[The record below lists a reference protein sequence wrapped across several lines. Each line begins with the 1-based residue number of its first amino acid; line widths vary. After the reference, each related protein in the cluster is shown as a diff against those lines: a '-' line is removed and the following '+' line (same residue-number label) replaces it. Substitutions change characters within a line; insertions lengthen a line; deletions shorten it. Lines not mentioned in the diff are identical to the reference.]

1 MDFPRNQGHGGLMQV
16 NKKLTLIK
24 RTLLLCAGFSAL
36 TVHAADGNLEAGRLL
51 FTKEAKPACAI
62 CHTLADAGAMGEIGP
77 SLDELKPDEARVLQA
92 LKTGIGQ
99 MPAFTSLTEEQRQI
113 LAKYVAQVTKAQ

>member
-1 MDFPRNQGHGGLMQV
+1 MQV
-16 NKKLTLIK
+16 NKKLTL
-24 RTLLLCAGFSAL
+24 TAHALLLCTGFYAS
-36 TVHAADGNLEAGRLL
+36 TVHAADGNLEAGRML
-51 FTKEAKPACAI
+51 FTKDSKPACAI
-62 CHTLADAGAMGEIGP
+62 CHTLADAGASGEIGP

>member
-1 MDFPRNQGHGGLMQV
+1 MKRISW
-16 NKKLTLIK
+16 LTHAAI
-24 RTLLLCAGFSAL
+24 LCAGFLASA
-36 TVHAADGNLEAGRLL
+36 THAADANLEAGRLL
-51 FTKEAKPACAI
+51 FTKDAKPACAI

-77 SLDELKPDEARVLQA
+77 SLDDMKPDEARVLQA

-99 MPAFTSLTEEQRQI
+99 MPAFTSLTEEQRLI

>member
-1 MDFPRNQGHGGLMQV
+1 MRVDI
-16 NKKLTLIK
+16 NKI
-24 RTLLLCAGFSAL
+24 TLLARTAILCTGLSVSAAY
-36 TVHAADGNLEAGRLL
+36 AADTTLEAGRLL

-62 CHTLADAGAMGEIGP
+62 CHTLADAGAVGEIGP
-77 SLDELKPDEARVLQA
+77 SLDDLKPDEARVLQA

-99 MPAFTSLTEEQRQI
+99 MPAFTSLTDEQRQI

>member
-1 MDFPRNQGHGGLMQV
+1 MDFPRNQGYGGLMQV
-16 NKKLTLIK
+16 NRKLTLTAH
-24 RTLLLCAGFSAL
+24 TLLVCAGFFAS
-36 TVHAADGNLEAGRLL
+36 TVHAADANLEAGRML
-51 FTKEAKPACAI
+51 FTKDAKPACAI

-77 SLDELKPDEARVLQA
+77 SLDDLKPDEARVLQA

-113 LAKYVAQVTKAQ
+113 LAKYVAQVTKAH